1 MPRLSHIYAHT
12 IQQSGI
18 EIPCHFFGVF
28 FHFLIFL
35 FRASIFFFSLSL
47 IGIIFAKVYV
57 LYEYFKIFLFFIFS
71 PLLVANLFGGT
82 GHLSLFSVNSFFI
95 YFRVGIL
102 AKNFLFLFVFYRVFG
117 GQRRL
122 K

>member
-1 MPRLSHIYAHT
+1 
-12 IQQSGI
+12 
-18 EIPCHFFGVF
+18 
-28 FHFLIFL
+28 
-35 FRASIFFFSLSL
+35 LSL

-82 GHLSLFSVNSFFI
+82 GHLSLFSVNCFFFF
-95 YFRVGIL
+95 YFRVVIL